1 MARARPQAWGAR
13 RHRRASAAA
22 SLASSRSAA
31 RAAAGAHRTTR
42 ETGVNECISALYLH
56 LKNVQIKYDNTA
68 EWEDAAR
75 WVMRDSVL
83 SKTLGPVQGHVRF
96 LYSITEGKD
105 RVETFVLLDLY
116 KEVGRCV
123 MVSAA
128 YYLTVADLGN
138 SGVAVNRDAAV
149 VPVVAYQTFMSIGF
163 RLEVSNYDDPRVALA
178 TCLSQG
184 VLEVV
189 LRLTAPER
197 DAWIKRVSSKFCCA
211 ARVRRGTTLIVS
223 SVVPDSQSQPSSV
236 PRQVVLSEVIY
247 TASTRCV

>member
-1 MARARPQAWGAR
+1 
-13 RHRRASAAA
+13 
-22 SLASSRSAA
+22 
-31 RAAAGAHRTTR
+31 
-42 ETGVNECISALYLH
+42 
-56 LKNVQIKYDNTA
+56 
-68 EWEDAAR
+68 
-75 WVMRDSVL
+75 
-83 SKTLGPVQGHVRF
+83 
-96 LYSITEGKD
+96 
-105 RVETFVLLDLY
+105 
-116 KEVGRCV
+116 

-138 SGVAVNRDAAV
+138 SGVAANRDAAV
-149 VPVVAYQTFMSIGF
+149 VPVVAYQLFMSIGF
-163 RLEVSNYDDPRVALA
+163 RLEVSNYVDPRVALA